1 MGRLVVLDE
10 LGSTSRSV
18 LTDSPSE
25 EVAMTTPR
33 IVSHE
38 EWLKARK
45 AFLVKEKEFTRARDD
60 LARQRREL
68 PWVKVE
74 KPYTFDAAEGRLT
87 LADLFGGKG
96 QLLVYHFMFGP
107 DWTEGCPSCSFW
119 ADNYNG
125 VDIHLAHRDTALVAV
140 SRAPLEK
147 IDAYKTRMGWTF
159 RWVSSAGSDFN
170 FDYGASFKPGEQ
182 GLQYNFG
189 TIKPYGEETPGIS
202 VFRRGDDGA
211 IYHTYSTYA
220 RGLDV
225 VNGTYHLL
233 DLTAKGRDEDP
244 EHPMSWVKR
253 HDRY

>member
-1 MGRLVVLDE
+1 
-10 LGSTSRSV
+10 
-18 LTDSPSE
+18 
-25 EVAMTTPR
+25 MTTPR

-45 AFLVKEKEFTRARDD
+45 AFLAKEKEFTRARDD

-74 KPYTFDAAEGRLT
+74 KPYTFDATEGRLT

-140 SRAPLEK
+140 
-147 IDAYKTRMGWTF
+147 
-159 RWVSSAGSDFN
+159 
-170 FDYGASFKPGEQ
+170 
-182 GLQYNFG
+182 
-189 TIKPYGEETPGIS
+189 
-202 VFRRGDDGA
+202 
-211 IYHTYSTYA
+211 
-220 RGLDV
+220 
-225 VNGTYHLL
+225 
-233 DLTAKGRDEDP
+233 
-244 EHPMSWVKR
+244 
-253 HDRY
+253 

>member
-1 MGRLVVLDE
+1 
-10 LGSTSRSV
+10 
-18 LTDSPSE
+18 
-25 EVAMTTPR
+25 MTTPR
-33 IVSHE
+33 IVSQE

-45 AFLVKEKEFTRARDD
+45 AFLAKEKEFTRARDE
-60 LARQRREL
+60 LARLRREL
-68 PWVKVE
+68 PWAKVE
-74 KPYTFDAAEGRLT
+74 KPYSFDAAEGRVSLG
-87 LADLFGGKG
+87 DLFAGNS

-107 DWTEGCPSCSFW
+107 DWNEGCPSCSFW

-140 SRAPLEK
+140 SRAPLAK
-147 IDAYKTRMGWTF
+147 LDAYKKRMGWTF

-170 FDYGASFKPGEQ
+170 FDYGASFKPDEQ

-233 DLTAKGRDEDP
+233 DLTSKGRHEDP
-244 EHPMSWVKR
+244 NHPMSWVKR

>member
-1 MGRLVVLDE
+1 
-10 LGSTSRSV
+10 
-18 LTDSPSE
+18 
-25 EVAMTTPR
+25 MTTPR

-45 AFLVKEKEFTRARDD
+45 AFLAKEKEFTRARDD

-107 DWTEGCPSCSFW
+107 DWNEGCPSCSFW

-125 VDIHLAHRDTALVAV
+125 VDIHLAHRDTALVAI
-140 SRAPLEK
+140 SRAPLVK
-147 IDAYKTRMGWTF
+147 IDAYKKRMGWTF

-202 VFRRGDDGA
+202 AFRRGDDGA

-233 DLTAKGRDEDP
+233 DLTSKGRDEDP